1 MNGAILKTT
10 PISLLFVLSAYM
22 AAPVQAQIMPSE
34 CMQKAIDS
42 RNPTQ
47 ILALGRAVNLARQA
61 AEAANG
67 GLKVYEAG
75 ADFHGPASIAPCVD
89 NGDGTW
95 TFNVKGGKPGF
106 TTPTQETVVKV
117 DGNDW
122 KVTVVSNG
130 PIGNAAGRRTQT
142 PAR

>member
-1 MNGAILKTT
+1 MNGIIWTAPL
-10 PISLLFVLSAYM
+10 SLLLAVFAFTPAS
-22 AAPVQAQIMPSE
+22 VQAQTSSSERSE

-42 RNPTQ
+42 SNPAQQ
-47 ILALGRAVNLARQA
+47 IIALGRAVNLARQA

-67 GLKVYEAG
+67 GLIKYEAG
-75 ADFHGPASIAPCVD
+75 ADMHGPASIAPCVD

-117 DGNDW
+117 DGNTW

-130 PIGNAAGRRTQT
+130 PIR
-142 PAR
+142 

>member
-1 MNGAILKTT
+1 MNGFIWKTV
-10 PISLLFVLSAYM
+10 PVGLLFALPGLM
-22 AAPVQAQIMPSE
+22 TAPVQAQIQSSERSE
-34 CMQKAIDS
+34 CMQKAMDS
-42 RNPTQ
+42 SNPFQQ
-47 ILALGRAVNLARQA
+47 IIAVGRGVNLARQA

-67 GLKVYEAG
+67 GLAVYQAA

-95 TFNVKGGKPGF
+95 TFTVKGGKPGF

-117 DGNDW
+117 DSNDW

-130 PIGNAAGRRTQT
+130 PIR
-142 PAR
+142 